1 MSQGYAG
8 TEWVSGIR
16 NARTSKR
23 TTIYL
28 MLNIILNIGDKFIKS
43 PLVEIYI
50 LLLSVCIFEEE
61 GFLLVNVIFPSQI

>member
-1 MSQGYAG
+1 
-8 TEWVSGIR
+8 
-16 NARTSKR
+16 
-23 TTIYL
+23 

-50 LLLSVCIFEEE
+50 LLLSVCIFEEG